1 MGPKNVNAELQR
13 DINDIK
19 ESLNSII
26 KELSDMKK
34 IRLEDK
40 ENIDKLTNIISNL
53 DSKLNDHLDN
63 LLKPFKKGK
72 TVFIC

>member
-63 LLKPFKKGK
+63 LLKSFKKGK